1 MHPSL
6 VDLLL
11 YQKANAIVESMDS
24 AVEELTGSIGNS
36 RWISEW
42 MKLEEVARTKRGEAL
57 MIYNVSSTPG
67 MLSSL

>member
-1 MHPSL
+1 MASL
-6 VDLLL
+6 CQK